1 MLLKNQERF
10 QQVNFDGKTCI
21 KRVTRWRVD
30 GLPATRLVRKRDE
43 RKEIKQRGQ
52 QRCLNSRAASEKRD
66 LINER
71 D

>member
-43 RKEIKQRGQ
+43 
-52 QRCLNSRAASEKRD
+52 KRD
-66 LINER
+66 KAEGATALLK
-71 D
+71 